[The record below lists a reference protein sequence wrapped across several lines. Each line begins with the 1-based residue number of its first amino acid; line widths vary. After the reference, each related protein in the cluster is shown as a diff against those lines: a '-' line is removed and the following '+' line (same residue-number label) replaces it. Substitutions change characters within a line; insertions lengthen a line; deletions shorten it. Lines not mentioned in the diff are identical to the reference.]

1 MKLDGSV
8 PIKYGVR
15 LAMDEKYKALKKS
28 LSELTN
34 IPTNQILLVE
44 ILGPVVKVSL
54 LHANMSMQYTVTFS
68 PVDFIKKITEKFN
81 FFFLMFA
88 QKN

>member
-54 LHANMSMQYTVTFS
+54 LHENMSMQHTATFS
-68 PVDFIKKITEKFN
+68 PVDFEKIFTEKFGI
-81 FFFLMFA
+81 FSHFCS
-88 QKN
+88 KH